1 MRHLLIYEAFKSKTI
16 SAITKFLSKNMKKDD
31 IDSFLSEMVKIGNS
45 YDLTISEVSDEDI
58 SYLNYKKAIE
68 IKKPEDWK
76 GTEGEVYAIKFWFS
90 LEDGYLGKTAIGN
103 PTSIRSSRN
112 QYGENEIFYTRR
124 NRPHKGRTWY

>member
-68 IKKPEDWK
+68 IKNQKIGK
-76 GTEGEVYAIKFWFS
+76 GPKEKYM
-90 LEDGYLGKTAIGN
+90 L
-103 PTSIRSSRN
+103 
-112 QYGENEIFYTRR
+112 
-124 NRPHKGRTWY
+124 